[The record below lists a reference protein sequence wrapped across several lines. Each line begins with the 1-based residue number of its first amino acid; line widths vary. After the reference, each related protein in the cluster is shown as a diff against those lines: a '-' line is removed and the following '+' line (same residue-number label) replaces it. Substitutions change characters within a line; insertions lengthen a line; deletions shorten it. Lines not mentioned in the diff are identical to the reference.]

1 MRCDIAA
8 REGIMTVRSDEPFAV
23 DALVRLEE
31 VNQRRKLP
39 RVGRILRPIETP
51 NVWDHPGE

>member
-1 MRCDIAA
+1 
-8 REGIMTVRSDEPFAV
+8 MTVRSDEPFAV